1 MPVPAV
7 SQPAVGASVS
17 RALTFTLAPPVA
29 ASSVPPLTWA
39 LPARRWRPR
48 LEC

>member
-1 MPVPAV
+1 MPVSAASQRAV
-7 SQPAVGASVS
+7 RASVS
-17 RALTFTLAPPVA
+17 RALTFSLAPPVA